1 MCICLSQYQSYP
13 TQQLLQSQA
22 FFPFRRFYK
31 FSGFVNSLLRILKC
45 LFKKR
50 TVRKKQETSTD
61 LLKIQICIQMDQV
74 QSSYFHCSYS
84 HSSYPQSS
92 YARSSY
98 GSKFLR
104 LTVPTDSMFLQL
116 QSSYSSKILHFKVP
130 MGAKFLQLQ
139 SSFWFKVH
147 TVSMFLLVQ
156 SSYIQK
162 FLQVKFLEI
171 KYSYVAKFLLLQSC

>member
-1 MCICLSQYQSYP
+1 M
-13 TQQLLQSQA
+13 
-22 FFPFRRFYK
+22 
-31 FSGFVNSLLRILKC
+31 SLLYFLAGISNTLNYKY
-45 LFKKR
+45 
-50 TVRKKQETSTD
+50 
-61 LLKIQICIQMDQV
+61 IYWDQV
-74 QSSYFHCSYS
+74 QSSYSHCSYG

-104 LTVPTDSMFLQL
+104 LKVPTDSMFLQL

-139 SSFWFKVH
+139 K
-147 TVSMFLLVQ
+147 FLLVQ
-156 SSYIQK
+156 SSYSFNVSTGSEFLHFEVTTGAK

-171 KYSYVAKFLLLQSC
+171 KFPYFVKFLLLQSC